1 MKIKPLLSHF
11 NKQSEMGILIFLF
24 IHPLPPPKLHSYF
37 CVCPKVIHEKQY

>member
-24 IHPLPPPKLHSYF
+24 IHPLPPPNCIVIF
-37 CVCPKVIHEKQY
+37 VCALR